1 MNARAVRV
9 DISGAVCTITLN
21 RPDRLNAMNEQMC
34 TELHESTGM
43 LAEDPAIRVVVIAGE
58 GRSFSAG
65 ADLRDGGV
73 ILPDDWAGRRRAA
86 GRWQRLLDRLEALPQ
101 ATVAVL
107 HGHVVG
113 GAVLLA
119 AACDLRIAA
128 QDVAIAVPEVAI
140 GLPLTWG
147 GIPRL
152 VREIGLS
159 RTRDL
164 VMTGRTVGGEEAMAW
179 GLVHRLVPP
188 GQLGDAA
195 DSLVTDLVA
204 MPEVPLAL
212 TCASLRALGRD
223 LLTAS
228 WADADLLA
236 WTLREPGTATAA
248 QAYTQRHLGGP
259 RTPPRQR

>member
-1 MNARAVRV
+1 MSATAVRV
-9 DISGAVCTITLN
+9 DVSGPVCTITLN

-65 ADLRDGGV
+65 ADLRDGV
-73 ILPDDWAGRRRAA
+73 VLPDDWAARRRAA

-119 AACDLRIAA
+119 AACDLRIAS

-159 RTRDL
+159 HTRDL
-164 VMTGRTVGGEEAMAW
+164 VMTGRTVGGEEALAW

-204 MPEVPLAL
+204 MPDVPLAL

-223 LLTAS
+223 VLTAS

-236 WTLREPGTATAA
+236 WTLREPGTAAAA
-248 QAYTQRHLGGP
+248 QAYAQRHLG
-259 RTPPRQR
+259 TPPRQT